1 MPAERVARA
10 VAVSADA
17 RAEALNL
24 GDQLFARERLKVLVH
39 ATSGIDCPPNAPAKL
54 QSGPH

>member
-10 VAVSADA
+10 VAVRADA

-24 GDQLFARERLKVLVH
+24 GDQLVARERLKVLVH
-39 ATSGIDCPPNAPAKL
+39 ATSGMDCPPNAQVQL
-54 QSGPH
+54 QRAA